1 MAQRQT
7 SDQRIPGTSF
17 RVYAESNASGNPKP
31 TLPAETGTTY
41 QAHPMYVVPRSRG
54 FERAR
59 KPETDR
65 SGCSMESRIL
75 IHKAMLMPDARSRVG
90 RMCRISWIELSGHAD
105 SRAGRPYPYCQ
116 STDAR

>member
-1 MAQRQT
+1 
-7 SDQRIPGTSF
+7 
-17 RVYAESNASGNPKP
+17 
-31 TLPAETGTTY
+31 
-41 QAHPMYVVPRSRG
+41 
-54 FERAR
+54 
-59 KPETDR
+59 
-65 SGCSMESRIL
+65 MESRIL